1 MVHRDMASLQYVSG
15 CASSGHWVWRR
26 LDHSSD
32 RCTSRAFL
40 ASALFCCSPLLPAQG
55 LTENIVQKSWVNWG
69 ISGVET
75 SLPQTREGECVPGV
89 PGVLQGT
96 DHPRA
101 TGQQMARHE
110 AQDLAEVWLLR
121 GSAQFGG
128 AEDMAGQVGRGIP
141 LGTPV
146 QNVLGNLEMMGLL
159 WPQLQRVQIAAFQ
172 NSL

>member
-1 MVHRDMASLQYVSG
+1 MVHKDMASPQCVSG

-32 RCTSRAFL
+32 RCTSQAFL
-40 ASALFCCSPLLPAQG
+40 ASALFCCSPHLQAQG
-55 LTENIVQKSWVNWG
+55 LTENIVQKSWVNWE
-69 ISGVET
+69 ISGAET
-75 SLPQTREGECVPGV
+75 SLPQTREGECV

-110 AQDLAEVWLLR
+110 ARDLAEVWLLR

-141 LGTPV
+141 LGTPA
-146 QNVLGNLEMMGLL
+146 QNVLGNLEMVGLL
-159 WPQLQRVQIAAFQ
+159 WPQLQRIQIAAFQ
-172 NSL
+172 NSP